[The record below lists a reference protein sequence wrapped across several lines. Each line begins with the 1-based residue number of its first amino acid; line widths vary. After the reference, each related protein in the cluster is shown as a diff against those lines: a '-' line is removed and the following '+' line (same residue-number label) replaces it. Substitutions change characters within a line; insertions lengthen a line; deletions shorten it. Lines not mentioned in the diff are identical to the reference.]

1 MNDETLYVAPSDSR
15 TDYSQPPMS
24 SFYYGVLNTGRR
36 RYAHPALSGLL
47 PTPWLPAKKRKRQ
60 WGDGA
65 KARRGVVLSLRRK
78 MAKRLRRQQESGD
91 GEGDGLEGEGPGG
104 GQEAGSGSGAGTGK
118 RSSLP
123 EGWATGD
130 VWGASTSAGGGG
142 AQSGTGDND
151 RDRDRLASS
160 QASSSLNPW
169 RDPTPPPSE
178 QAGSGRAKTSTAKL
192 RNKLSFDP
200 GSGVIAMPEENVW
213 DDEADE
219 DDEEEEEEGGGGAGQ
234 GDAPASPVSERW
246 V

>member
-47 PTPWLPAKKRKRQ
+47 PSPWLPAKKKKRQ

-91 GEGDGLEGEGPGG
+91 GDGEGDEGEGESG
-104 GQEAGSGSGAGTGK
+104 GQGSGAGVGT
-118 RSSLP
+118 RSGLP

-130 VWGASTSAGGGG
+130 VWGASTSTGGGGG
-142 AQSGTGDND
+142 AAPGGTGEND

-178 QAGSGRAKTSTAKL
+178 QAGSGRGRGTTAKL

-219 DDEEEEEEGGGGAGQ
+219 DDEEEEGDGGAGQ
-234 GDAPASPVSERW
+234 GDAPASPVSARS